1 MELLENIHMIP
12 SSGFDGNIYLLRDK
26 SDIVLIDTGT
36 GLSVSGLYKF
46 VESLGLGKE
55 RIKKVILT
63 HVHIDH
69 SGGLPQIV
77 KDVSPLVHVYE
88 SEAQFIESGKG
99 TVILSA
105 MMGISYPPT
114 KVDVRLKDGD
124 IIKVGEREFTIM
136 NTPGHTAGSIC
147 LYDEKNGILF
157 SGDTVFPDGAF
168 GRVDFPTGDPDA
180 LIRSIKTLASLD
192 VKHLLPG
199 HMNAVLNQGKKH
211 VELAA
216 KYAEMFLWP

>member
-1 MELLENIHMIP
+1 MIP
-12 SSGFDGNIYLLRDK
+12 GSGFDGNIYVLKDGNN
-26 SDIVLIDTGT
+26 IVLIDTGT
-36 GLSVSGLYKF
+36 GLYVNGIYKF
-46 VESLGLGKE
+46 VESLGLKKE
-55 RIKKVILT
+55 GIKKVILT

-77 KDVSPLVHVYE
+77 KDVGPIVHVYQ
-88 SEAQFIESGKG
+88 SEAQYIESGKG
-99 TVILSA
+99 AVILST

-124 IIKVGEREFTIM
+124 IIHIGQREFRVM
-136 NTPGHTAGSIC
+136 NTPGHTFGSIC

-180 LIRSIKTLASLD
+180 LIRSIKMLANLD

-199 HMNAVLNQGKKH
+199 HMNAVLDQGKKH
-211 VELAA
+211 IELAA
-216 KYAEMFLWP
+216 KYAENFL